1 MDDFSTGYICYM
13 PSPCPLTGFG
23 AWVVTSRYE
32 IMNETKN
39 YITVD
44 DIGNGKVWIKNT
56 VLDSS
61 KCRTCFYD
69 QFICERTQTKT
80 MMLGAIC
87 GDVAGSIYEH
97 NNIKYI
103 PDKDRLIDHYAR
115 FTDDSVLTLAVAEG
129 IMNGMRSLKKVKDF
143 NSDDE
148 PVFADALTKSIHKWG
163 NLYPYAG
170 YGGAFRRWLA
180 SENPEPYN
188 SWGNG
193 SAMRAS
199 YAGWIA
205 QSLEDAEFLATASA
219 SVTHNH
225 PDGIKGAVAIAG
237 SIYLL
242 RNSDPADAKET
253 VKHYVSKLYDLDFT
267 LDEIRPVYHFDV
279 SCQGSVPQAI
289 QAFLEGESFSEVL
302 ALAIS
307 IGGDSDTIAAMAGSL
322 AEVIYPI
329 PDGMRDRVLKRLD
342 YTFKSCLAGTID
354 FLIDNLNK
362 ISGLESSAIS
372 S

>member
-129 IMNGMRSLKKVKDF
+129 IMNGMRSLQK
-143 NSDDE
+143 
-148 PVFADALTKSIHKWG
+148 
-163 NLYPYAG
+163 
-170 YGGAFRRWLA
+170 
-180 SENPEPYN
+180 
-188 SWGNG
+188 
-193 SAMRAS
+193 
-199 YAGWIA
+199 
-205 QSLEDAEFLATASA
+205 AT
-219 SVTHNH
+219 
-225 PDGIKGAVAIAG
+225 
-237 SIYLL
+237 
-242 RNSDPADAKET
+242 
-253 VKHYVSKLYDLDFT
+253 
-267 LDEIRPVYHFDV
+267 
-279 SCQGSVPQAI
+279 
-289 QAFLEGESFSEVL
+289 
-302 ALAIS
+302 
-307 IGGDSDTIAAMAGSL
+307 
-322 AEVIYPI
+322 
-329 PDGMRDRVLKRLD
+329 
-342 YTFKSCLAGTID
+342 GT
-354 FLIDNLNK
+354 
-362 ISGLESSAIS
+362 SGL
-372 S
+372 